1 MRRIEKTFRN
11 LKREGRSALIPFIT
25 AGDPSLEITKS
36 LVLEMEK
43 KGADI
48 VELGV
53 PFSDPL
59 ADGPTIQ
66 AASERSLRKG
76 TTLEKVLL
84 TVKQL
89 RGKTEIPLVL
99 MTYYNPLY
107 QFGLNRFIKEA
118 VSKGVDGVIVPDL
131 SPEEGEDL
139 MRKAGK
145 AGLALIFLLAPT
157 SSPKRIRL
165 VGARTKGFLYYVS
178 LTGVTG
184 ARDNL
189 SSTIRS
195 SLRKIRTHTDKPIA
209 VGFGISSPEQ
219 ARAVA
224 SWAEGVI
231 VGSALVGLIARNQK
245 SRNLVNLVGN
255 FVGRLSRAI
264 K

>member
-25 AGDPSLEITKS
+25 AGDPDLEITKS

-43 KGADI
+43 KGANI

-84 TVKQL
+84 AVKQL

-99 MTYYNPLY
+99 MTYYNPVY
-107 QFGLNRFIKEA
+107 RFGLNRFIKEA
-118 VSKGVDGVIVPDL
+118 VSKGVDGVIIPDL

-139 MRKAGK
+139 RRKAGK

-157 SSPKRIRL
+157 SSLKRIRL
-165 VGARTKGFLYYVS
+165 VGARTRGFLYYVS

-189 SSTIRS
+189 SSTIPS
-195 SLRKIRTHTDKPIA
+195 SLRKIRSHTDKPIA

-231 VGSALVGLIARNQK
+231 VGSALVSIIARNQK
-245 SRNLVNLVGN
+245 SRNLVKLVGN
-255 FVGRLSRAI
+255 FVGKLSRAI